1 MESDDLGDIVEECRR
16 ILDDS
21 MSILTDVE
29 FEADSAKEDVVR
41 PSMTKSDLVDMAH
54 DVADSVKIKKAEAS
68 FVRRHFDNTSV

>member
-1 MESDDLGDIVEECRR
+1 MESDDLEDIVEECRR

-29 FEADSAKEDVVR
+29 FEVDSTKEDIVR

-68 FVRRHFDNTSV
+68 FVRRHFDNPSV

>member
-41 PSMTKSDLVDMAH
+41 PSMTKSELVDMAH
-54 DVADSVKIKKAEAS
+54 DVADLVKIKKAEAS
-68 FVRRHFDNTSV
+68 FVRRHFDNPSA

>member
-1 MESDDLGDIVEECRR
+1 MESDDLGDIVDECRR

-29 FEADSAKEDVVR
+29 FEADSAKEDIVR

-54 DVADSVKIKKAEAS
+54 DVADLVKIKKAEAS
-68 FVRRHFDNTSV
+68 FVRRHFDNSSA